1 MRNQLGGVHD
11 REDGAR
17 PGVVLLRE
25 YHPDLHHQTPQKAK
39 AATELTMQVTQ
50 AYNELDVYLNRKG

>member
-1 MRNQLGGVHD
+1 MLDLPVGAGFDEVKAAYRKLMRK
-11 REDGAR
+11 
-17 PGVVLLRE
+17 

-50 AYNELDVYLNRKG
+50 AYNELEAYLLRKA